1 MQKLL
6 LPIILCCTLLL
17 GCSTDYSAVYQSV
30 DARSKWD
37 ESERIII
44 SNSRQELSPFLVD
57 ENILYLMIQVTQLDW
72 FIRSITQYPSWDKT
86 ETNRLLE
93 NHDEL
98 RSLLPVD
105 WNNWLAP
112 GYGDDCKP
120 GNRPS

>member
-6 LPIILCCTLLL
+6 LPIILSCTLLL

-57 ENILYLMIQVTQLDW
+57 ENTLYLMIQVTQLDW
-72 FIRSITQYPSWDKT
+72 FIRSITNYPSWDKA
-86 ETNRLLE
+86 EINRLLE

-98 RSLLPVD
+98 RSLLPAD

-120 GNRPS
+120 GNRSS